1 MGYDTF
7 VTTNDVLKGRTSGI
21 VRLDELSRSM
31 DRVRNVK
38 DRIHNMYTMALWRLD
53 NDPYLSKNTIELA
66 RV

>member
-7 VTTNDVLKGRTSGI
+7 VTTNDVLKGGTSGI

-38 DRIHNMYTMALWRLD
+38 DRIHNMYAMVL
-53 NDPYLSKNTIELA
+53 
-66 RV
+66 